1 MPISK
6 VQMSLQKHRLMTLT
20 MYGLLLISMMSIG
33 AGCVGSPGTP
43 DRIPLYT
50 PTLSMTPGLIVYG
63 YVRDEGGVGLA
74 NVEIYRNYA
83 SYPAELI
90 ATTDADGYYESDFY
104 PIPGDEMVSVYAQH
118 AGVSF
123 EPEYY
128 RWRHYYGYEKTEC
141 DFSARNAV
149 QGTKNK

>member
-1 MPISK
+1 
-6 VQMSLQKHRLMTLT
+6 MSLRKHRLMTLII
-20 MYGLLLISMMSIG
+20 YGLVLFTLTGLL
-33 AGCVGSPGTP
+33 AGCAGSAG
-43 DRIPLYT
+43 IQGSVPLYT
-50 PTLSMTPGLIVYG
+50 PTLSMKPGLIVYG
-63 YVRDEGGVGLA
+63 HVRDERGAGLA
-74 NVEIYRNYA
+74 NVDIFRNYA

-90 ATTDADGYYESDFY
+90 ATTDADGYYESGFY

-141 DFSARNAV
+141 NFTARSAA
-149 QGTKNK
+149 QGTTNK

>member
-1 MPISK
+1 
-6 VQMSLQKHRLMTLT
+6 MSLRKHRLMTLT
-20 MYGLLLISMMSIG
+20 MYGLVLFTLTGIL
-33 AGCVGSPGTP
+33 AGCAGSASSTVTES
-43 DRIPLYT
+43 LST
-50 PTLSMTPGLIVYG
+50 SSPTETPGLIVYG
-63 YVRDEGGVGLA
+63 YVRDERGIGLA
-74 NVEIYRNYA
+74 NVDIFRNYA

-128 RWRHYYGYEKTEC
+128 RWRHYYGYEKTAC
-141 DFSARNAV
+141 NFSARNAA
-149 QGTKNK
+149 QGTTNK

>member
-1 MPISK
+1 
-6 VQMSLQKHRLMTLT
+6 MSLRKHRLLTLT
-20 MYGLLLISMMSIG
+20 MYGLILISMVSSG
-33 AGCVGSPGTP
+33 AGCSGSIGTQ
-43 DRIPLYT
+43 DSVPLFT

-63 YVRDEGGVGLA
+63 YVRDESGAGLA
-74 NVEIYRNYA
+74 NVGIYRNYA

-90 ATTDADGYYESDFY
+90 ATTDIDGYYESDFY

-123 EPEYY
+123 VPEYY

-141 DFSARNAV
+141 DFSTRSLAISS
-149 QGTKNK
+149 TNK